1 MMYRYD
7 IILYERGI
15 TMTTK
20 TNQKINKSNVVLG
33 EKFLTL
39 LQEDGEAETKG
50 KVKRGQLITQA
61 IDDGID
67 FTSKTMSKEQIIEVK
82 ALIALRHPI
91 AAQELLKMG
100 AVKANGAIAAD
111 HDGNRFT
118 SQGRAK
124 NWNYWNSIQK
134 NIFDRLADA
143 VVARGIK
150 KARIAEGGNQSRGL
164 VERLATECNKLFNAV
179 VKADVDTLPDDFDTL
194 EVIAGFK
201 TIARNSGFQL
211 VKKSKK

>member
-1 MMYRYD
+1 
-7 IILYERGI
+7 
-15 TMTTK
+15 MTKTK
-20 TNQKINKSNVVLG
+20 TNQKINQSNVVLG

-61 IDDGID
+61 MKDGID
-67 FTSKTMSKEQIIEVK
+67 FTSKTMSKEQIKEVK
-82 ALIALRHPI
+82 ALIALRHPVE
-91 AAQELLKMG
+91 AQELIKMG
-100 AVKANGAIAAD
+100 AIKANGAIAAD
-111 HDGNRFT
+111 HDGNRYT

-150 KARIAEGGNQSRGL
+150 EARIADGGNQTRGL

-201 TIARNSGFQL
+201 TVAKNSGFKL

>member
-1 MMYRYD
+1 
-7 IILYERGI
+7 
-15 TMTTK
+15 MTKTK

-33 EKFLTL
+33 EEFITL
-39 LQEDGEAETKG
+39 LKEDGDAQTAG
-50 KVKRGQLITQA
+50 TIKRGELITRA
-61 IDDGID
+61 MDDGID

-100 AVKANGAIAAD
+100 AAKADGAIAAD

-124 NWNYWNSIQK
+124 NWNYWNSRQK
-134 NIFDRLADA
+134 DIFKKLGEA
-143 VVARGIK
+143 VVTRKIK
-150 KARIAEGGNQSRGL
+150 QARIADGGNQTRGL

-179 VKADVDTLPDDFDTL
+179 VKADVDTLPDNFDTL
-194 EVIAGFK
+194 EVIEGFK
-201 TIARNSGFQL
+201 TVAKNSGFQL

>member
-1 MMYRYD
+1 
-7 IILYERGI
+7 
-15 TMTTK
+15 MTKTK
-20 TNQKINKSNVVLG
+20 TNQKINPSNVVIG
-33 EKFLTL
+33 EEFITL
-39 LQEDGEAETKG
+39 LKEDGDIETKG
-50 KVKRGQLITQA
+50 KLKRGELITKA

-67 FTSKTMSKEQIIEVK
+67 FTSKTMSKEQIVEVK
-82 ALIALRHPI
+82 NLIALRHPI

-100 AVKANGAIAAD
+100 AVKADGAIAAD

-134 NIFDRLADA
+134 SIFDRMAAA
-143 VVARGIK
+143 VVQRGIK
-150 KARIAEGGNQSRGL
+150 KARIAEGGNQTRGL
-164 VERLATECNKLFNAV
+164 VERLSIECNKLFNAV
-179 VKADVDTLPDDFDTL
+179 VRADVDTLPDDFDTL

-201 TIARNSGFQL
+201 NIAKNSGFQL

>member
-1 MMYRYD
+1 MAK
-7 IILYERGI
+7 I
-15 TMTTK
+15 K

>member
-1 MMYRYD
+1 
-7 IILYERGI
+7 
-15 TMTTK
+15 MTKTK
-20 TNQKINKSNVVLG
+20 TNQKINQSNVVLG

-61 IDDGID
+61 MKDGID
-67 FTSKTMSKEQIIEVK
+67 FTSKTMSKEQIKEVK
-82 ALIALRHPI
+82 ALIALRHPVE
-91 AAQELLKMG
+91 AQELIKMG
-100 AVKANGAIAAD
+100 AIKANGAIAAD
-111 HDGNRFT
+111 HDGNRYT

-150 KARIAEGGNQSRGL
+150 QARIADGGNQTRGL

-201 TIARNSGFQL
+201 TVAKNSGFKL

>member
-1 MMYRYD
+1 MAK
-7 IILYERGI
+7 
-15 TMTTK
+15 TK

-61 IDDGID
+61 MKDGID

-91 AAQELLKMG
+91 AAQELIKMG
-100 AVKANGAIAAD
+100 AIKANGAIAAD

-150 KARIAEGGNQSRGL
+150 EARIAEGGNQSRGL

>member
-1 MMYRYD
+1 MAK
-7 IILYERGI
+7 
-15 TMTTK
+15 TK

-61 IDDGID
+61 MTDGID

-91 AAQELLKMG
+91 AAQELIKMG
-100 AVKANGAIAAD
+100 AIKANGAIAAD

-150 KARIAEGGNQSRGL
+150 EARIAEGGNQSRGL

>member
-1 MMYRYD
+1 
-7 IILYERGI
+7 
-15 TMTTK
+15 MTKTK

-39 LQEDGEAETKG
+39 LQEDGDAQTAG
-50 KVKRGQLITQA
+50 KLKRGELITQA
-61 IDDGID
+61 MKDGID

-100 AVKANGAIAAD
+100 AAKADGAIAAD

-124 NWNYWNSIQK
+124 NWNYWNSRQK
-134 NIFDRLADA
+134 DIFKKLGEA
-143 VVARGIK
+143 VVTRNIK

-179 VKADVDTLPDDFDTL
+179 VRADVDTLPDDFDTL

>member
-50 KVKRGQLITQA
+50 KVKRGELITQA
-61 IDDGID
+61 MKDGID

-100 AVKANGAIAAD
+100 AAKADGAIAAD

-118 SQGRAK
+118 TQGRAK
-124 NWNYWNSIQK
+124 NWNYWNSRQK
-134 NIFDRLADA
+134 DIFKKLGEA
-143 VVARGIK
+143 VVTRNIK

-201 TIARNSGFQL
+201 TVARNSGFQL

>member
-1 MMYRYD
+1 MAK
-7 IILYERGI
+7 
-15 TMTTK
+15 TK

-150 KARIAEGGNQSRGL
+150 EARIAEGGNQSRGL

>member
-1 MMYRYD
+1 
-7 IILYERGI
+7 
-15 TMTTK
+15 MTKTK

-100 AVKANGAIAAD
+100 AAKADGAIAAD

-124 NWNYWNSIQK
+124 NWNYWNSRQK
-134 NIFDRLADA
+134 DIFKKLGEA
-143 VVARGIK
+143 VVTRNIK

-164 VERLATECNKLFNAV
+164 VERLSIECNKLFNAV
-179 VKADVDTLPDDFDTL
+179 IKADVDTLPDDFDTL

-201 TIARNSGFQL
+201 TVAKNSGFQL

>member
-1 MMYRYD
+1 
-7 IILYERGI
+7 
-15 TMTTK
+15 MTKTK
-20 TNQKINKSNVVLG
+20 TNQKINPSNVVIG
-33 EKFLTL
+33 EEFITL
-39 LQEDGEAETKG
+39 LKEDGDIETKG
-50 KVKRGQLITQA
+50 KLKRGELITKA

-67 FTSKTMSKEQIIEVK
+67 FTSKTMSKEQIKEVK

-134 NIFDRLADA
+134 SIFNRMADA
-143 VVARGIK
+143 VVQRGIK
-150 KARIAEGGNQSRGL
+150 KARIAEGGNQTRGL
-164 VERLATECNKLFNAV
+164 VERLSTECNKLFNAV
-179 VKADVDTLPDDFDTL
+179 VRADVDTLPDDFDAL

-201 TIARNSGFQL
+201 TVAKNSGFQL

>member
-1 MMYRYD
+1 MYRYD

-50 KVKRGQLITQA
+50 KVKRGELITQA
-61 IDDGID
+61 MKDGID

-100 AVKANGAIAAD
+100 AAKADGAIAAD

-118 SQGRAK
+118 TQGRAK
-124 NWNYWNSIQK
+124 NWNYWNSRQK
-134 NIFDRLADA
+134 DIFKKLGEA
-143 VVARGIK
+143 VVTRNIK

>member
-1 MMYRYD
+1 
-7 IILYERGI
+7 
-15 TMTTK
+15 MTKTK

-33 EKFLTL
+33 EEFITL
-39 LQEDGEAETKG
+39 LKEDGDAQTAG
-50 KVKRGQLITQA
+50 TIKRGELITRA
-61 IDDGID
+61 MDDGID

-100 AVKANGAIAAD
+100 AAKADGAIAAD

-118 SQGRAK
+118 TQGRAK
-124 NWNYWNSIQK
+124 NWNYWNSRQK
-134 NIFDRLADA
+134 DIFKKLGEA
-143 VVARGIK
+143 VVTRKIK
-150 KARIAEGGNQSRGL
+150 QARIADGGNQTRGL

-194 EVIAGFK
+194 EVIEGFK
-201 TIARNSGFQL
+201 TVAKNSGFQL

>member
-50 KVKRGQLITQA
+50 KVKRGELITQA
-61 IDDGID
+61 MKDGID

-100 AVKANGAIAAD
+100 AAKADGAIAAD

-118 SQGRAK
+118 TQGRAK
-124 NWNYWNSIQK
+124 NWNYWNSRQK
-134 NIFDRLADA
+134 DIFKKLGEA
-143 VVARGIK
+143 VVTRNIK

>member
-1 MMYRYD
+1 MYRYD

-111 HDGNRFT
+111 HEGNRYT

>member
-1 MMYRYD
+1 
-7 IILYERGI
+7 
-15 TMTTK
+15 MTKIK

-91 AAQELLKMG
+91 AAQELLKM
-100 AVKANGAIAAD
+100 
-111 HDGNRFT
+111 
-118 SQGRAK
+118 
-124 NWNYWNSIQK
+124 
-134 NIFDRLADA
+134 
-143 VVARGIK
+143 AR
-150 KARIAEGGNQSRGL
+150 
-164 VERLATECNKLFNAV
+164 
-179 VKADVDTLPDDFDTL
+179 
-194 EVIAGFK
+194 
-201 TIARNSGFQL
+201 
-211 VKKSKK
+211 

>member
-1 MMYRYD
+1 
-7 IILYERGI
+7 
-15 TMTTK
+15 MTK
-20 TNQKINKSNVVLG
+20 INQKINQSNVVIG
-33 EKFLTL
+33 SKFIKL
-39 LQEDGEAETKG
+39 LKEDGDAQTAG
-50 KVKRGQLITQA
+50 KVKRGELISKA
-61 IDDGID
+61 MKDGID
-67 FTSKTMSKEQIIEVK
+67 FTSKTMSKEQIKEVK

-100 AVKANGAIAAD
+100 AVKADGAIAAD
-111 HDGNRFT
+111 HDGNRYT

-134 NIFDRLADA
+134 SIFDRMADA

-150 KARIAEGGNQSRGL
+150 EARIAEGGNQSRSL

-179 VKADVDTLPDDFDTL
+179 SRADVDTLPDDFDTL
-194 EVIAGFK
+194 EVIEGFK
-201 TIARNSGFQL
+201 TIAKNSGFQL

>member
-1 MMYRYD
+1 
-7 IILYERGI
+7 
-15 TMTTK
+15 MTKTK

>member
-1 MMYRYD
+1 
-7 IILYERGI
+7 
-15 TMTTK
+15 MTKTK
-20 TNQKINKSNVVLG
+20 TNQKINPSNVVIG
-33 EKFLTL
+33 DEFITL
-39 LQEDGEAETKG
+39 LKEDGEAETKG
-50 KVKRGQLITQA
+50 KLKRGELITKA

-67 FTSKTMSKEQIIEVK
+67 FTSKTMSKEQIKEVK

-100 AVKANGAIAAD
+100 AAKADGAIAAD

-134 NIFDRLADA
+134 SIFDRMAAA
-143 VVARGIK
+143 VVQRGIK
-150 KARIAEGGNQSRGL
+150 KARIAEGGNQTRGL
-164 VERLATECNKLFNAV
+164 VERLSIECNKLFNAV
-179 VKADVDTLPDDFDTL
+179 VRADVDTLPDDFDAL

-201 TIARNSGFQL
+201 TVAKNSGFQL

>member
-1 MMYRYD
+1 
-7 IILYERGI
+7 
-15 TMTTK
+15 MTKTK

-91 AAQELLKMG
+91 AAQELIKMG

-111 HDGNRFT
+111 HDGNRYT

-150 KARIAEGGNQSRGL
+150 QARIADGGNQTRGL

-201 TIARNSGFQL
+201 TVAKNSGFKL

>member
-1 MMYRYD
+1 
-7 IILYERGI
+7 
-15 TMTTK
+15 MTKTK

-39 LQEDGEAETKG
+39 LQEDGDAQTAG
-50 KVKRGQLITQA
+50 KLKRGELITQA
-61 IDDGID
+61 MDDGID

-100 AVKANGAIAAD
+100 AAKADGAIAAD

-118 SQGRAK
+118 TQGRAK
-124 NWNYWNSIQK
+124 NWNYWNSRQK
-134 NIFDRLADA
+134 DIFKKLGEA
-143 VVARGIK
+143 VVARNIK

>member
-1 MMYRYD
+1 MAK
-7 IILYERGI
+7 I
-15 TMTTK
+15 K

-61 IDDGID
+61 MKDGID

-91 AAQELLKMG
+91 AAQELIKMG
-100 AVKANGAIAAD
+100 AIKANGAIAAD

-150 KARIAEGGNQSRGL
+150 EARIAEGGNQSRGL

>member
-1 MMYRYD
+1 
-7 IILYERGI
+7 
-15 TMTTK
+15 MTTK

-50 KVKRGQLITQA
+50 KLKRGELITQA
-61 IDDGID
+61 MKDGID

-82 ALIALRHPI
+82 ALIALRHPK
-91 AAQELLKMG
+91 AAQELIKMG

-111 HDGNRFT
+111 HDGNRYT

-150 KARIAEGGNQSRGL
+150 QARIAEGGNQTRGL

>member
-1 MMYRYD
+1 
-7 IILYERGI
+7 
-15 TMTTK
+15 MTKTK

-33 EKFLTL
+33 EEFITL
-39 LQEDGEAETKG
+39 LKEDGDAQTAG
-50 KVKRGQLITQA
+50 TIKRGELITRA
-61 IDDGID
+61 MDDGID

-100 AVKANGAIAAD
+100 AAKADGAIAAD

-118 SQGRAK
+118 TQGRAK
-124 NWNYWNSIQK
+124 NWNYWNSRQK
-134 NIFDRLADA
+134 DIFKKLGEA
-143 VVARGIK
+143 VVTRKIK
-150 KARIAEGGNQSRGL
+150 QARIADGGNQTRGL

-179 VKADVDTLPDDFDTL
+179 VKADVDTLPDNFDTL
-194 EVIAGFK
+194 EVIEGFK
-201 TIARNSGFQL
+201 TVAKNSGFQL